1 MVTVIKLL
9 PMRLRVSEWTEKYMT
24 KPETDS
30 LAADG
35 PLSRTDSSLLRAH
48 SVTLSRKEKKINI

>member
-1 MVTVIKLL
+1 
-9 PMRLRVSEWTEKYMT
+9 MRLGVSEWTEKYMT

>member
-1 MVTVIKLL
+1 
-9 PMRLRVSEWTEKYMT
+9 MRLGVSEWTEKYMT

-35 PLSRTDSSLLRAH
+35 PLSRTVATSFAEEWLVFITVR
-48 SVTLSRKEKKINI
+48 